1 MSEIPRG
8 ADHELEFELDLDLT
22 EVQIVW
28 VTFSQN
34 GFKRFRKETEDLEPV
49 DIHTLKVHLTQED
62 TILLKPKRKVS
73 IQIKFMNTDGTVD
86 VTEIIRRDVSEL
98 LDEDIIGE
106 EPTDEEQ
113 DNENT

>member
-8 ADHELEFELDLDLT
+8 ADHEIEFELDLDLT

-34 GFKRFRKETEDLEPV
+34 GFKRFRKETEDIEPV
-49 DIHTLKVHLTQED
+49 DEHTIKVHLTQED
-62 TILLKPKRKVS
+62 TLALKPKRMAS

-106 EPTDEEQ
+106 EEVEQ
-113 DNENT
+113 DNEGT

>member
-34 GFKRFRKETEDLEPV
+34 GFKRFRKETEDIEPV
-49 DIHTLKVHLTQED
+49 DEHTLKVHLTQAD
-62 TILLKPKRKVS
+62 TISLKPKMKTS
-73 IQIKFMNTDGTVD
+73 IQIKFMMSDGSVD

-106 EPTDEEQ
+106 EEVEQ
-113 DNENT
+113 DNEST